1 MKYWGARRK
10 KISPFGLFFL
20 VSIAFYG
27 YHMVTGYL
35 WCVESEYANCPG
47 FSSAEVTDGVKD
59 TPPEEDVL

>member
-10 KISPFGLFFL
+10 KITPFGLFFL

-47 FSSAEVTDGVKD
+47 FGSAEIIDGVKD
-59 TPPEEDVL
+59 IEPEEVIL